1 MSDAADPLHLVVRS
15 DRSDLPKVLAWVRA
29 FIAAQRLADRPA
41 MVLELAAEEL
51 VLNAMTH
58 GRPRTR
64 EGTCEGLITCSIEP
78 IDARGSLRFSIED
91 EGPPFDPTIHAAPEV
106 DAPLE
111 ARKVGG
117 LGVHLVRSMAEVRY
131 ARLGNRNRVEVLI
144 AAEAR
149 RA

>member
-1 MSDAADPLHLVVRS
+1 MSDTAVPRHLVVRS
-15 DRSDLPKVLAWVRA
+15 DRGDLPKVLAWVRA
-29 FIAAQRLADRPA
+29 FIAAQRLADRAA

-58 GRPRTR
+58 GRPPTR
-64 EGTCEGLITCSIEP
+64 EGTREGLITCSIES
-78 IDARGSLRFSIED
+78 IDAQSSLRFAIED
-91 EGPPFDPTIHAAPEV
+91 EGPPFDPTVHAAPDF

-111 ARKVGG
+111 ERKVGG

-144 AAEAR
+144 AADAR
-149 RA
+149 